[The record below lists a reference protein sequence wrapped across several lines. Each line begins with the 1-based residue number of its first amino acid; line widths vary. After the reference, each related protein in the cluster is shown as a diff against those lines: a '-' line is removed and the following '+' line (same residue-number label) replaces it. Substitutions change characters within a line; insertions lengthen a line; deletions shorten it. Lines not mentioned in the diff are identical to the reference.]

1 MNSKGSSEFSY
12 EDRYGIKPAKGWKL
26 PATILAIIG
35 IAWVFWAGLFHA
47 KPEFRITLI
56 SFSVV
61 SDEQV
66 SIRYAIQR
74 NDPSSPATCTL
85 QARDVDKNIVGEIE
99 DEITPGPASF
109 ERTTSIPTRSAAATA
124 LVARCRVK

>member
-26 PATILAIIG
+26 PATILAVIG
-35 IAWVFWAGLFHA
+35 ITWVFWAGLFHA

-56 SFSVV
+56 SFSVL

-74 NDPSSPATCTL
+74 NDPTMPATCTL

-99 DEITPGPASF
+99 DEITPGRASF

>member
-1 MNSKGSSEFSY
+1 MNSKGSSEFSF
-12 EDRYGIKPAKGWKL
+12 EDRYGVKPVRGWKL
-26 PATILAIIG
+26 PATIIAIAG
-35 IAWVFWAGLFHA
+35 IVWILWAGLFHSN
-47 KPEFRITLI
+47 PEFRITII

-61 SDEQV
+61 SDEEV

-85 QARDVDKNIVGEIE
+85 QARDFDKNIVGEIE
-99 DEITPGPASF
+99 DEITPGSASF

-124 LVARCRVK
+124 TVARCRAK

>member
-26 PATILAIIG
+26 PETILAIVG

-47 KPEFRITLI
+47 QPEFRITLI
-56 SFSVV
+56 SFSIV
-61 SDEQV
+61 SDEEV

-74 NDPSSPATCTL
+74 NDPSTPATCTL
-85 QARDVDKNIVGEIE
+85 QAKDADKNVVGEIE
-99 DEITPGPASF
+99 DEIAPGLASF
-109 ERTTSIPTRSAAATA
+109 EQITSIPTRSAAATA
-124 LVARCRVK
+124 IVARCRVK

>member
-1 MNSKGSSEFSY
+1 
-12 EDRYGIKPAKGWKL
+12 L

-99 DEITPGPASF
+99 DEITPGRASF

>member
-12 EDRYGIKPAKGWKL
+12 ENRYGIKPAKGWKL

-47 KPEFRITLI
+47 QPEFRITLI
-56 SFSVV
+56 SFSIV
-61 SDEQV
+61 SDEEV

-74 NDPSSPATCTL
+74 NDSSTPATCTL
-85 QARDVDKNIVGEIE
+85 QAKDADKNVVGEIE
-99 DEITPGPASF
+99 DEI
-109 ERTTSIPTRSAAATA
+109 
-124 LVARCRVK
+124 ARYKEITELDGAYHAELHNKIKCIQEILK

>member
-1 MNSKGSSEFSY
+1 MNSKGSSEFPY

-26 PATILAIIG
+26 PATILAVIG
-35 IAWVFWAGLFHA
+35 ITWVFWAGLFHA

-56 SFSVV
+56 SFSVL
-61 SDEQV
+61 SDDQV

-74 NDPSSPATCTL
+74 NDPTTPATCTL
-85 QARDVDKNIVGEIE
+85 QARDVDKNIVGEIQ
-99 DEITPGPASF
+99 DEITPGRASF

-124 LVARCRVK
+124 LVARCRDK

>member
-26 PATILAIIG
+26 PATILAVIG

>member
-12 EDRYGIKPAKGWKL
+12 KDRYGIKPAKGWKL
-26 PATILAIIG
+26 PATILAVIG
-35 IAWVFWAGLFHA
+35 ITWVFWAGLFHA

-56 SFSVV
+56 SFSVL

-74 NDPSSPATCTL
+74 NDPTTPATCTL
-85 QARDVDKNIVGEIE
+85 QARDVDKNIVGEIQ
-99 DEITPGPASF
+99 DEITPGRASF

>member
-12 EDRYGIKPAKGWKL
+12 EDRYGIKPSKGWKL
-26 PATILAIIG
+26 PATILAVIG
-35 IAWVFWAGLFHA
+35 ITWVFWAGLFHA

-56 SFSVV
+56 SFSVL

-74 NDPSSPATCTL
+74 NDPTTPATCTL
-85 QARDVDKNIVGEIE
+85 QARDVDKNIVGEIQ
-99 DEITPGPASF
+99 DEITPGRASF

>member
-26 PATILAIIG
+26 PATILAVIG
-35 IAWVFWAGLFHA
+35 ITWVFWAGLFHA

-56 SFSVV
+56 SFSVL

-74 NDPSSPATCTL
+74 NDPTTPATCTL

-99 DEITPGPASF
+99 DEITPGRASF
-109 ERTTSIPTRSAAATA
+109 ERTTSISTRSAAATA